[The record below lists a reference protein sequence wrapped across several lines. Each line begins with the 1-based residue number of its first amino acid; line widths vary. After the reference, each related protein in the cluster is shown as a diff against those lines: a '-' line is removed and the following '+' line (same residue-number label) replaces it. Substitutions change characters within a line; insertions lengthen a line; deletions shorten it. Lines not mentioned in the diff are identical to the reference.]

1 MKLTFYGGTKM
12 VTGSCFGL
20 EVNGKK
26 IIVDCGLKQGRDDV
40 GNDELPFDPAE
51 TDFVVVTHA
60 HIDHSG
66 RLPLL
71 KKLGFKGAVYATR
84 LTAELLSI
92 MLRDSAYIQEM
103 EARWKNQ
110 KGKRAGRDIV
120 EPLYTIADAEG
131 IVEQIV
137 VMDYGDVM
145 EPFQG
150 IKLRFTDAGHLL
162 GSASVELWLEEDEE
176 TRKIVFSGDIGNY
189 NHPIIR
195 DPQYIRQADYVV
207 MESTYGDREHE
218 PYKRYTKEL
227 AEILNRTF
235 KRGGN
240 AVFPSFAVGRT
251 QELLY
256 YIREIK
262 QEGLVTTYPDFEVYV
277 DSPLASEATS
287 IYSGNLKGYI
297 DEEAKRIIMN
307 GESMFRFDGLKI
319 SKTTEESKALNED
332 MTPKVIISASG
343 MCEAGR
349 IRHHLKHNLWRKECT
364 VVFVGF
370 QAQGTLGRLIL
381 DGAKKVRLFGEEI
394 AVNAEIVRLKGLSSH
409 ADKNGLI
416 RWVKEIGSKPR
427 QIFVVHG
434 EAEASEKFAA
444 SLRQLGYPAEVPD
457 LEQSYNLITGHVVK
471 YGIPVPKKKVK
482 GSQAYISLMAAGN
495 ELMSAIE
502 KSRDMANKELL
513 KLAGKIRA
521 LLEEFK
527 S

>member
-12 VTGSCFGL
+12 VTGSCYGL
-20 EVNGKK
+20 EVNGRK
-26 IIVDCGLKQGRDDV
+26 IIIDCGLKQGREDE
-40 GNDELPFDPAE
+40 GNDELPFNPSE
-51 TDFVVVTHA
+51 IDFVIITHA

-71 KKLGFKGAVYATR
+71 KKQGFKGAVYTTR
-84 LTAELLSI
+84 LTAQLLSI

-110 KGKRAGRDIV
+110 KGKRAGKSPV
-120 EPLYTIADAEG
+120 EPLYTIADAEA
-131 IVEQIV
+131 VLEQITFT
-137 VMDYGDVM
+137 DYGKII
-145 EPFQG
+145 ELFPG
-150 IKLRFTDAGHLL
+150 ARLRFADAGHLL
-162 GSASVELWLEEDEE
+162 GSAAAEVWLEENGE

-195 DPQYIRQADYVV
+195 DPQYVKQADYVV

-218 PYKRYTKEL
+218 PYKKYTREL

-235 KRGGN
+235 RRGGN

-256 YIREIK
+256 YLREIK
-262 QEGLVTTYPDFEVYV
+262 EEGLVDAYPDFEVYV

-287 IYSGNLKGYI
+287 IYSGNIKGYI
-297 DEEAKRIIMN
+297 DDEANRIVLR
-307 GESMFRFDGLKI
+307 GESMFRFDGLKMAR
-319 SKTTEESKALNED
+319 TTEESKALNEN

-370 QAQGTLGRLIL
+370 QAPGTLGRLIL
-381 DGAKKVRLFGEEI
+381 DGAEKVRLFGEEI
-394 AVNAEIVRLKGLSSH
+394 AVNAEIVNLKGLSSH

-416 RWVKEIGSKPR
+416 RWVTELGEKPR

-434 EAEASEKFAA
+434 EAQVSEKFAA
-444 SLRQLGYPAEVPD
+444 TLRNMGYPADVPD
-457 LEQSYNLITGHVVK
+457 LGQSYDLITGHVVE
-471 YGIPVPKKKVK
+471 YGIPVQKKKVS
-482 GSQAYISLMAAGN
+482 GSPAYLELVAAGKELMAV
-495 ELMSAIE
+495 IE
-502 KSRDMANKELL
+502 KSRDLANKELV
-513 KLAGKIRA
+513 KLTGWIRELIA
-521 LLEEFK
+521 KFTV
-527 S
+527 